1 MCVSDCILH
10 PTNDTPPLATNNTPT
25 TPPLATSVCLRV
37 VRDAG
42 NDPPVHTHPRLRC
55 VSVCVCKYFLR
66 PDVRPLLALWGTRYF
81 FLDLLRMPPEN
92 DETADRAVDIHRE
105 NLKKKRRELEQAS
118 LDAASDFLDT
128 DSNATFAM
136 VSGEML

>member
-1 MCVSDCILH
+1 M
-10 PTNDTPPLATNNTPT
+10 
-25 TPPLATSVCLRV
+25 
-37 VRDAG
+37 
-42 NDPPVHTHPRLRC
+42 
-55 VSVCVCKYFLR
+55 
-66 PDVRPLLALWGTRYF
+66 RPLLALWGTRYF

-136 VSGEML
+136 VSGGDAFKEIP